1 MARRSKAAF
10 LSAVSLAALLGLA
23 PVGAKFATEW
33 EVARLAR
40 SAGATVAGISA
51 DPFTGEVQLSR
62 LDLPLGTGHLKV
74 GRLALSGGLSL
85 FTPAQAAQDV
95 TLENVTLTVGP
106 GTYRIPRI
114 EVAGSSLDQAGLRAL
129 FDGSP
134 STEPLAARVAKLS
147 ATSITMP
154 EIQYEQSMT
163 LGSATTTSKGR
174 YENVVAHDVVD
185 GRAKSLSWSGMSMT
199 SSGTGAAKPAGDSQ
213 PGGTQAGSPQT
224 TVETSATM
232 GAFQGHD
239 IDFAFLIRLYTE
251 GAGSGANPPAQVY
264 GPFKL
269 GSISIAMKSG
279 TDAASKIDIAEMAS
293 DGFTAHLGKKSWL
306 SITDELKSLSAAGS
320 QSPGEPEKATD
331 IFRLLGE
338 MLESVDTGSYDI
350 KGIAITQTAPKP
362 VNLRIGAIEM
372 GYSREAPAQGASPL
386 LPAQGGLRFAIDKV
400 AFSVPDDLKDETTR
414 RLIAMGYK
422 DMSLSVAV
430 EGRLNQAG
438 DELVVNEFSLSGDN
452 MGKAT
457 ISALL
462 GNVTDDLFSSDE
474 AVRKTALMGMT
485 AKNLAIT
492 LENGGLF
499 DRLFSELASEQNKT
513 PEQLKTEYSMIAMVG
528 VPGFLGGS
536 GDSKALGQ
544 AIAKFI
550 AKPGTLDVKAV
561 AKDPAGFGLADYG
574 ATGGRPADI
583 LDQVEISAEAN

>member
-10 LSAVSLAALLGLA
+10 LSAVSLVALVGLA
-23 PVGAKFATEW
+23 LFGAKLATEW

-40 SAGATVAGISA
+40 NAGATVTGISA
-51 DPFTGEVQLSR
+51 DPFTGEVQLSDV
-62 LDLPLGTGHLKV
+62 DLPLGTGRLTVGKV
-74 GRLALSGGLSL
+74 ALGGGLSL
-85 FTPAQAAQDV
+85 VTPARAAQDV
-95 TLENVTLTVGP
+95 TLENVTLTIGT
-106 GTYRIPRI
+106 GTYRMPRI
-114 EVAGSSLDQAGLRAL
+114 EVAGSSLDEAGVRAL

-154 EIQYEQSMT
+154 EIQYEQSIT

-174 YENVVAHDVVD
+174 YENVVARDVVD
-185 GRAKSLSWSGMSMT
+185 GRAKTLSWSGMTMT
-199 SSGTGAAKPAGDSQ
+199 STGTGPAKPAGDGQ
-213 PGGTQAGSPQT
+213 PGSQQK
-224 TVETSATM
+224 TVETSATL
-232 GAFQGHD
+232 GGFEGHD
-239 IDFAFLIRLYTE
+239 IDFAFMIRLYTE
-251 GAGSGANPPAQVY
+251 AAGSGPNPPVQVY

-269 GSISIAMKSG
+269 SSMSVATKSG
-279 TDAASKIDIAEMAS
+279 TDEASKIDVAEVFG
-293 DGFTAHLGKKSWL
+293 DGFTAHLSEKSWL
-306 SITDELKSLSAAGS
+306 SIADELKGLSAAAQNPS
-320 QSPGEPEKATD
+320 EPENSTD
-331 IFRLLGE
+331 MFLLVGE
-338 MLESVDTGSYDI
+338 MLEGVDAGSFGM
-350 KGIAITQTAPKP
+350 KGISITQTAPKP
-362 VNLRIGAIEM
+362 VNLRIGAVEM

-422 DMSLSVAV
+422 DMALSLAV

-438 DELVVNEFSLSGDN
+438 DELVFNEFSLSGEN

-474 AVRKTALMGMT
+474 AVRKTALMGVT

-492 LENGGLF
+492 MQNGGLF

-513 PEQLKTEYSMIAMVG
+513 PEELKTEYSMIAMVG
-528 VPGFLGGS
+528 VPGFLGGA

-550 AKPGTLDVKAV
+550 AKPGTLDLKAV

-583 LDQVEISAEAN
+583 LEQLEISAEAK